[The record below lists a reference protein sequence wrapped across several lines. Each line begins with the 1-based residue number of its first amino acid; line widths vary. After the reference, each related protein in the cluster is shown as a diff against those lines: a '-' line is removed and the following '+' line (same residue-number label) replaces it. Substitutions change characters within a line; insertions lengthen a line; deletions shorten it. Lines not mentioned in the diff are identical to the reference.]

1 MGETN
6 VMNVTQN
13 TMDSLIV
20 MLVVV
25 MNMEPLMTSVP
36 TKENVLAKITMLEI
50 SVTDAL
56 KDSLAFPTAKDAL
69 AMTKDQKAQ
78 SVTPLEN
85 VLAKLT
91 SKATVVINASLLSMV
106 SLIAKLV
113 NVMPRDQSL
122 LILAMRPENVL
133 ANPTLLETSVTNAQ
147 KVL

>member
-1 MGETN
+1 MANVLARNTLQETS
-6 VMNVTQN
+6 VMKLNLDTMNSQIPHVVNVTQN

-36 TKENVLAKITMLEI
+36 TT
-50 SVTDAL
+50 
-56 KDSLAFPTAKDAL
+56 
-69 AMTKDQKAQ
+69 
-78 SVTPLEN
+78 EN

-122 LILAMRPENVL
+122 LILAMSPENVL
-133 ANPTLLETSVTNAQ
+133 ASPTLLETSVTNAQ
-147 KVL
+147 KVLA

>member
-1 MGETN
+1 
-6 VMNVTQN
+6 MNKSFLALKHSKVY
-13 TMDSLIV
+13 SLFPKTPFFQ
-20 MLVVV
+20 LVVV

-36 TKENVLAKITMLEI
+36 TKENVLAKITMLET

-91 SKATVVINASLLSMV
+91 SKATVVINA
-106 SLIAKLV
+106 
-113 NVMPRDQSL
+113 
-122 LILAMRPENVL
+122 
-133 ANPTLLETSVTNAQ
+133 
-147 KVL
+147 

>member
-1 MGETN
+1 MG
-6 VMNVTQN
+6 
-13 TMDSLIV
+13 
-20 MLVVV
+20 
-25 MNMEPLMTSVP
+25 LMISVP
-36 TKENVLAKITMLEI
+36 MKENVLAKIIMLET

-91 SKATVVINASLLSMV
+91 SRATVVINASLLSMV

-113 NVMPRDQSL
+113 NVMPRDQSQ
-122 LILAMRPENVL
+122 LILAMSPENVL
-133 ANPTLLETSVTNAQ
+133 ANPILLETNVTNVQ
-147 KVL
+147 KVLA